1 MIIRTI
7 SLVECRLPGLNHSVA
22 LTDDYYSTDYRSGK
36 CFGIRYSA
44 FFPS

>member
-1 MIIRTI
+1 MIIGTI
-7 SLVECRLPGLNHSVA
+7 SLVECRLPGLNNSVA

-44 FFPS
+44 FFTL